1 MKPKKKKQQKTKNKT
16 KKTKTKKPKENNT
29 KEQTASIDETTSVF
43 SDDASISTIIQSIL
57 EI

>member
-1 MKPKKKKQQKTKNKT
+1 MKPK

-29 KEQTASIDETTSVF
+29 KEQTAIIDETTSVF